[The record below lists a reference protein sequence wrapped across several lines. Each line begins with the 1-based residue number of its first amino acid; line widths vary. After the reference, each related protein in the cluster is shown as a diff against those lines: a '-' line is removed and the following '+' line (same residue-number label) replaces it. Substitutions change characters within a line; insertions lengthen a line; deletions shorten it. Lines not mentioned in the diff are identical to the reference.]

1 MKILKYRK
9 SQWYDS
15 KRNIVLYGIQGQ
27 IEKGK
32 WCHVRTGDDLHL
44 YETKVERDLVLKH
57 FKEGLKTK

>member
-27 IEKGK
+27 IKKGK